1 MWIAR
6 DADETLWGYPIKP
19 EKDKELNRWIVPD
32 NCSIQNA
39 GFPITS
45 NLFPE
50 VKWEDSEPRELV
62 LKPIKDEQGF
72 VNLYKDGG
80 QVKVGWKIFPT
91 KKEAEENFKDDEKYI
106 TTANIQWRGNHDNL

>member
-6 DADETLWGYPIKP
+6 D
-19 EKDKELNRWIVPD
+19 KDKELYLFSEKPSKREEFWLMSRGTITV
-32 NCSIQNA
+32 IQL
-39 GFPITS
+39 PS
-45 NLFPE
+45 ELFPE
-50 VKWEDSEPRELV
+50 VKWEDEEPRELV
-62 LKPIKDEQGF
+62 LKPIKEEHGF

-106 TTANIQWRGNHDNL
+106 TTANIQWRDSNDNL